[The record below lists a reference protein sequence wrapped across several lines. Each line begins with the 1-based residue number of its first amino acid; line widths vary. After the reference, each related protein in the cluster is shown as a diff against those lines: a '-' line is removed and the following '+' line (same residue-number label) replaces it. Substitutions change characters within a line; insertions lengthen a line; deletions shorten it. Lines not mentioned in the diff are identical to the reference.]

1 MDRQQRKTGLDR
13 QQRKTGLDR
22 QITDEDRIG

>member
-22 QITDEDRIG
+22 QMTDEDRIG